1 MQRLALALG
10 GILTPN
16 RGVKMLTILGTLVWL
31 VLPIT
36 ATVVG
41 YFLLR
46 RKINADPNA
55 NIEAGVNSLRE
66 FRSLLNSDQD

>member
-1 MQRLALALG
+1 
-10 GILTPN
+10 
-16 RGVKMLTILGTLVWL
+16 MLTILGTLMWL

-41 YFLLR
+41 YLLLR

-55 NIEAGVNSLRE
+55 NIEAGVHSLRE
-66 FRSLLNSDQD
+66 FRSTLKSDQD

>member
-1 MQRLALALG
+1 MQMPAHALG
-10 GILTPN
+10 GILAPN
-16 RGVKMLTILGTLVWL
+16 KGVGMLTILGTLVWL
-31 VLPIT
+31 VLPIS
-36 ATVVG
+36 ATVIG

-46 RKINADPNA
+46 RKLNADPNA